1 MHFPC
6 AELDWDV
13 CRTRCCEKCSMDI
26 VCIVSV
32 FRQSAV
38 LVPEMDFIPKQVA
51 EFIFISEQVDANE
64 DSIVQ
69 CNTC

>member
-1 MHFPC
+1 
-6 AELDWDV
+6 
-13 CRTRCCEKCSMDI
+13 MDI